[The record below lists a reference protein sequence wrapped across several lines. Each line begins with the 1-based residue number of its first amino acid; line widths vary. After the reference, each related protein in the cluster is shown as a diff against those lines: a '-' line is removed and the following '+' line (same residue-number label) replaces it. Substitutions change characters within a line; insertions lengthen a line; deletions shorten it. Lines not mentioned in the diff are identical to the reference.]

1 MNNAHFRR
9 SFAPHRPLIAALALS
24 LGLGLVACSKPDAP
38 ATPVSASPTAA
49 PDLSY
54 SKVVAEG
61 KGFTV
66 GVMMSANTVYVLFDP
81 QCPHCGHL
89 WQASQALLGKA
100 KFVWIPVSIINAKSA
115 SQGAALLGAAN
126 PTDLMAAH
134 EASLL
139 AGTGGL
145 SDTAGPSPALQA
157 IIKGNTQLFN
167 DLALES
173 VPFVVAKNA
182 RTGQVVTHSGAMD
195 APALAQ
201 WLGVDGP

>member
-1 MNNAHFRR
+1 LMNNARIRR
-9 SFAPHRPLIAALALS
+9 TFAASLIAALAL
-24 LGLGLVACSKPDAP
+24 GLGACSKPDAP
-38 ATPVSASPTAA
+38 ATKVSASTVAA
-49 PDLSY
+49 PTLSY
-54 SKVVAEG
+54 EKVLAEG
-61 KGFTV
+61 KGFTA
-66 GVMMSANTVYVLFDP
+66 GALMSANTVYVLFDP

-89 WQASQALLGKA
+89 WQASQSLLNKA

-115 SQGAALLGAAN
+115 SQGAALLSAPN
-126 PTDLMAAH
+126 PAELMTAH

-145 SDTAGPSPALQA
+145 PDTNAPSPALQA
-157 IIKGNTQLFN
+157 TIKTNTQLFN

-195 APALAQ
+195 AEALAK
-201 WLGVDGP
+201 WLGVDGL